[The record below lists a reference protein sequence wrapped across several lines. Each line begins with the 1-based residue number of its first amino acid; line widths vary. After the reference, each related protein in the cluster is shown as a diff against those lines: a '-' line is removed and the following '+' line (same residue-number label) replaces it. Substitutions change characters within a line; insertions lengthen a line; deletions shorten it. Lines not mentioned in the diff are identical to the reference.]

1 MMSARS
7 GAGSVVRFARRVH
20 GKGRSLF
27 AELISESSRYAA
39 QALESPSEMLAVIS
53 VIVAAASVLVSSF
66 VKTMIPLRWL
76 AIGSNIGFVAYG
88 AIHPSYPMLFLHAA
102 LLPINVYR
110 LAEMM
115 RLTRRVEAVRSDGAL
130 SAIWLRPYMRSAK
143 LRAGTVLFR
152 QGEVGNRM
160 YMIADGRIEL
170 VEIGTSIVPGQ
181 IFGEIAFFA
190 PDRRRRYTARCAEN
204 STVLSIDESTVKQ
217 LYYQNPAFGFKM
229 IELVAG
235 RFAADVDRLNGTLA
249 EARAELA
256 ALRGGSPQPPDS
268 AAVTD

>member
-1 MMSARS
+1 MFIERA
-7 GAGSVVRFARRVH
+7 AA
-20 GKGRSLF
+20 LF
-27 AELISESSRYAA
+27 ADLISEASRYATS
-39 QALESPSEMLAVIS
+39 ALASPSEMLALLS
-53 VIVAAASVLVSSF
+53 VVVAAAFVLVSTF

-115 RLTRRVEAVRSDGAL
+115 RLTQRVKAVRSEAEL

-143 LRAGTVLFR
+143 MRAGTVLFNKGDIGDR
-152 QGEVGNRM
+152 L
-160 YMIADGRIEL
+160 YLLADGRIEL
-170 VEIGTSIVPGQ
+170 VEINSSIIPGQ

-190 PDRRRRYTARCAEN
+190 PDRQRRMTARCAEN

-229 IELVAG
+229 IDLVAT
-235 RFAADVDRLNGTLA
+235 RFSADVDRVNA
-249 EARAELA
+249 ELRAARSELEQARAQLA
-256 ALRGGSPQPPDS
+256 ARADM
-268 AAVTD
+268 TD